1 VGGLLFMSA
10 CWAVGFWSWNGKQ
23 AVVYAQKSKQ
33 ETSTGPS
40 HKQNSEAGS
49 ELFESTCAGCHGLDG
64 RGGEKGPNIATRAET
79 SRRSDGEI
87 LAILQNG
94 IPGAGMPAFARLGDT
109 KLQDLLQHL
118 RSLQG
123 LTEKNEVAG
132 NAEEGKRLFFKEGG
146 CASCHMING
155 AGGFLG
161 SDLSNY
167 GAITPVG
174 DIQEQ
179 ITNHEQSL
187 RTKALVVSTRDG
199 RRLSG
204 FARNE
209 DNFSLQ
215 LQTLD
220 GKFHFLNKSVV
231 ASVDHSS
238 AAAVDAENKLSK
250 SDLDAI
256 ISYLVRVAQNSQDG
270 VKWKMQRKHNEEED

>member
-1 VGGLLFMSA
+1 MSA
-10 CWAVGFWSWNGKQ
+10 CWAAGSWLWSGEQ

-33 ETSTGPS
+33 ATSRGPS
-40 HKQNSEAGS
+40 HKQDSEAGR
-49 ELFESTCAGCHGLDG
+49 ELFESTCGGCHGLDG
-64 RGGEKGPNIATRAET
+64 RGGEKGPNIATRPEI
-79 SRRSDGEI
+79 SRRSDDEI

-109 KLQDLLQHL
+109 KLQAVVQHL

-167 GAITPVG
+167 GAITPAG
-174 DIQEQ
+174 DMREQ
-179 ITNHEQSL
+179 ITNHDQSL

-199 RRLSG
+199 RQLSG

-220 GKFHFLNKSVV
+220 GNFHFLDKSAVV
-231 ASVDHSS
+231 SVDHSS
-238 AAAVDAENKLSK
+238 AAAVDAQNKLSK
-250 SDLDAI
+250 NDLDAI
-256 ISYLVRVAQNSQDG
+256 ISYLVHVAQNSQDG
-270 VKWKMQRKHNEEED
+270 VKWKMQRKHNEEEE

>member
-1 VGGLLFMSA
+1 MSA
-10 CWAVGFWSWNGKQ
+10 CWAVGFWSWSGEQ

-33 ETSTGPS
+33 ATSTGPS
-40 HKQNSEAGS
+40 HKQDSEAGR
-49 ELFESTCAGCHGLDG
+49 ELFESSCAGCHGLDG
-64 RGGEKGPNIATRAET
+64 RGGEKGPNIATRAEI

-87 LAILQNG
+87 LAVLQNG

-109 KLQDLLQHL
+109 KLQAVVQHL

-123 LTEKNEVAG
+123 LTEKNEVVG

-174 DIQEQ
+174 DMREQ
-179 ITNHEQSL
+179 ITNHDQSL

-199 RRLSG
+199 RQLSG
-204 FARNE
+204 FSRNE

-220 GKFHFLNKSVV
+220 GKFYFLDKSVV
-231 ASVDHSS
+231 ARVDHSS
-238 AAAVDAENKLSK
+238 AAAVDAENKLRK

-256 ISYLVRVAQNSQDG
+256 MSYLVRVAQNSQDG

>member
-1 VGGLLFMSA
+1 MSA
-10 CWAVGFWSWNGKQ
+10 CWAAGSWLWSGEQ

-33 ETSTGPS
+33 ATSTGPS
-40 HKQNSEAGS
+40 HKQDSEAGR
-49 ELFESTCAGCHGLDG
+49 ELFESTCGGCHGLDG
-64 RGGEKGPNIATRAET
+64 RGGEKGPNIATRPEI
-79 SRRSDGEI
+79 SRRSDDEI

-109 KLQDLLQHL
+109 KLQAVVQHL

-167 GAITPVG
+167 GAITPAG
-174 DIQEQ
+174 DMREQ
-179 ITNHEQSL
+179 ITNHDQSL

-199 RRLSG
+199 RQLSG

-220 GKFHFLNKSVV
+220 GNFHFLDKSAVV
-231 ASVDHSS
+231 SVDHSS
-238 AAAVDAENKLSK
+238 AAAVDAQNKLSK
-250 SDLDAI
+250 NDLDAI
-256 ISYLVRVAQNSQDG
+256 ISYLVHVAQNSQDG
-270 VKWKMQRKHNEEED
+270 VKWKMQRKHNEEEE